1 MTAVPRAL
9 LLALAAAMTTGAT
22 GGPQR
27 PEGWY
32 AEVDT
37 SVGSFTI
44 KLIPEQ
50 APQTVAHFAAF
61 AQGKMEF
68 VDLYTGNKKKAPFYD
83 GIKVH
88 KVTFARRFEAGDPT
102 GTGHG
107 QPPVWVPFEPGMT
120 NFSRPYRVGMT
131 AASLKRISGVMFFV
145 SIVAEPHLNA
155 SHNCIGE
162 VVEGRNVVDA
172 ICVVKTDAKKK
183 PLEPIV
189 INRVAIVKSGNPP
202 PLPEPVPYEPP
213 VPEVG
218 VRPTTPATP

>member
-1 MTAVPRAL
+1 MSLGPRAL
-9 LLALAAAMTTGAT
+9 MVVLTAALATGVA
-22 GGPQR
+22 GVPER
-27 PEGWY
+27 VEGWY

-37 SVGSFTI
+37 SLGSFTI
-44 KLIPEQ
+44 KLVPEQ

-88 KVTFARRFEAGDPT
+88 KIAFARRFEAGDPT

-107 QPPVWVPFEPGMT
+107 QPPVWVPSEPGMM

-145 SIVAEPHLNA
+145 SVVAEPHLNVA
-155 SHNCIGE
+155 HNCIGE
-162 VVEGRNVVDA
+162 VVEGRDVVDR
-172 ICVVKTDAKKK
+172 ICNVKIDAKGH
-183 PLEPIV
+183 PLEPLV
-189 INRVAIVKSGNPP
+189 IHHVAIVKSGNPP

-213 VPEVG
+213 VPELG
-218 VRPTTPATP
+218 AGMAPPAIR